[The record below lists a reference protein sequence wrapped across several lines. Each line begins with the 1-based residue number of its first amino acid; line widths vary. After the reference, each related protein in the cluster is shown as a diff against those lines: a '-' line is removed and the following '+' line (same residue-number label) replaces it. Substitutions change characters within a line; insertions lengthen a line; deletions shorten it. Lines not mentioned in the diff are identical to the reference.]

1 MHYNLQIVKMNKN
14 INQIKQTL
22 KRKCRKYDPRMIIN

>member
-1 MHYNLQIVKMNKN
+1 MHYNLQIVKTNKN
-14 INQIKQTL
+14 INQIKQTS

>member
-14 INQIKQTL
+14 INQIKQTS
-22 KRKCRKYDPRMIIN
+22 KTKCRKYDPRMIIN